1 MASTAAAAVGGGLKG
16 NRTMSRDP
24 AITREEMV
32 LIVGRFGINDAD
44 PEFIA
49 RALVLSN
56 ATLANLTRLPD
67 LLDSNIEPAPRFS
80 VPLR

>member
-1 MASTAAAAVGGGLKG
+1 MASTAAAALGDGLKG
-16 NRTMSRDP
+16 SRTMSRDP
-24 AITREEMV
+24 VISREEMV

-56 ATLANLTRLPD
+56 ATLTNLMRLPD
-67 LLDSNIEPAPRFS
+67 LLDSSIEPAQRFS

>member
-1 MASTAAAAVGGGLKG
+1 
-16 NRTMSRDP
+16 MSRDP

-32 LIVGRFGINDAD
+32 LIVGRFGINDAG

-67 LLDSNIEPAPRFS
+67 LLDASIEPAQRFS